1 MNPNKI
7 QNNIR
12 YTRIKLGL
20 TLNNNIK
27 NPFKKFR
34 LQKTPCELN
43 SEAVALIQAN
53 KISIENQT
61 ESNAEVFALNSSKQ
75 YNPDSKPVNTNNAKK
90 LTLKL
95 YRNLLV
101 KQQTTAPKLIENNLL
116 IILILTLIN
125 YIQK

>member
-1 MNPNKI
+1 M
-7 QNNIR
+7 
-12 YTRIKLGL
+12 
-20 TLNNNIK
+20 
-27 NPFKKFR
+27 
-34 LQKTPCELN
+34 QKTPCELN
-43 SEAVALIQAN
+43 SEDVALMQAN

-75 YNPDSKPVNTNNAKK
+75 YNPDSKPVNTKNAKK

-125 YIQK
+125 YI

>member
-1 MNPNKI
+1 M
-7 QNNIR
+7 
-12 YTRIKLGL
+12 
-20 TLNNNIK
+20 
-27 NPFKKFR
+27 
-34 LQKTPCELN
+34 QKTPCELN
-43 SEAVALIQAN
+43 SEAVALMKQTL
-53 KISIENQT
+53 IENQT

-75 YNPDSKPVNTNNAKK
+75 YNPDSKPVNTKNAKK

>member
-1 MNPNKI
+1 M
-7 QNNIR
+7 
-12 YTRIKLGL
+12 
-20 TLNNNIK
+20 
-27 NPFKKFR
+27 
-34 LQKTPCELN
+34 QKTPCELN
-43 SEAVALIQAN
+43 SEAVALMKQTL
-53 KISIENQT
+53 IENQT

-75 YNPDSKPVNTNNAKK
+75 YNPDSKPVNTKN
-90 LTLKL
+90 TYIKL

>member
-1 MNPNKI
+1 M
-7 QNNIR
+7 R
-12 YTRIKLGL
+12 TELRSRS
-20 TLNNNIK
+20 LN
-27 NPFKKFR
+27 
-34 LQKTPCELN
+34 
-43 SEAVALIQAN
+43 AN
-53 KISIENQT
+53 KQISIENQT

-75 YNPDSKPVNTNNAKK
+75 YNPDSKPVNTKK
-90 LTLKL
+90 RKNTYIKL

>member
-1 MNPNKI
+1 MNLIKI

-43 SEAVALIQAN
+43 SEAVALMKQTL
-53 KISIENQT
+53 IENQT
-61 ESNAEVFALNSSKQ
+61 ESNAEVFALNSSKTIQ
-75 YNPDSKPVNTNNAKK
+75 SGLETGQHKKAKK
-90 LTLKL
+90 HLH
-95 YRNLLV
+95 
-101 KQQTTAPKLIENNLL
+101 
-116 IILILTLIN
+116 
-125 YIQK
+125 